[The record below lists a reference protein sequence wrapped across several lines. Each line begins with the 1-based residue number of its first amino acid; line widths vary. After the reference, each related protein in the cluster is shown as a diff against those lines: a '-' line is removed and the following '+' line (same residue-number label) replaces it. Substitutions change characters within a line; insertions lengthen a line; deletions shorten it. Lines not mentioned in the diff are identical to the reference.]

1 MPITRPADARPVAAY
16 GFSGFNALIGHRVA
30 FWRPGF
36 VEMHLNVRKELCNAN
51 GLLHGGVLMTLLDSA
66 SGFACTFNE
75 TATTRRLSVTLA
87 FTTQFI
93 KAARDGDVLT
103 ILGAWRPSTSQST
116 FAAETEIYDQN
127 DALIAIGAGTF
138 RYLKGERSDGVLTF
152 LDQKAAD

>member
-1 MPITRPADARPVAAY
+1 VA
-16 GFSGFNALIGHRVA
+16 
-30 FWRPGF
+30 WRHGF
-36 VEMHLNVRKELCNAN
+36 VEMRLKVRPELCNAN

-127 DALIAIGAGTF
+127 GDLIATGAGTF
-138 RYLKGERSDGVLTF
+138 RYLKGERSDGVLHF
-152 LDQKAAD
+152 IDQKAAD